1 MTIADLA
8 GFLQWANSRDIELQS
23 VEVRTSTLGGLGL
36 FANNTIEKHNVV
48 LRVPKKNVIDLDS
61 LLQITEKLKAED
73 KTGTVAVILSAALR
87 AGGQISETMIIRNF
101 MWGFCMLSKNGT
113 FLKDDVSVI
122 DGYLRVLLTTPTM
135 DIDEQDNN
143 PDLLIQSLIEE
154 KSTVRKNYSKL
165 IEDYPAAE
173 SLLSIQEAFQLH
185 QAVKSRV
192 LEIPHAE
199 TSSEEYDYSTNI
211 SLVPMLD
218 FVNHSHENNAVFD
231 VDESTNDVILRV
243 VKNIDSG
250 EEITISYDPVDSVNS
265 FLRTY
270 GFIPEKPSEFTWTIP
285 DLNSLLREV
294 SGEQEYSKIAKW
306 LQIRPEVHLDLDS
319 SGNVGLRTEF
329 SRLPFLLIP
338 GLSYYNAW
346 APELKSFLCKAS
358 KATEAEV
365 DEIVEEIRIEE
376 ESEPVIS
383 GFDTVFGVMWHDQH
397 ISYADIRE
405 QTGLESEH
413 GIRMLATRT
422 LDFIRRAL
430 RPDQLVAPNRGT
442 SPAKEGP
449 INEYKKLREVCF
461 KKISELSDDKLWPV
475 VEEWVR
481 NL

>member
-1 MTIADLA
+1 MTIAELE
-8 GFLQWANSRDIELQS
+8 GFLQWASSRGIELQS
-23 VEVRTSTLGGLGL
+23 AEVRTSILGGLGL
-36 FANNTIEKHNVV
+36 FANNTIEKHNVI

-61 LLQITEKLKAED
+61 LLQITEKLKADD
-73 KTGTVAVILSAALR
+73 KTDTVAAILSAALR

-101 MWGFCMLSKNGT
+101 MWGFCMLLKNGT

-135 DIDEQDNN
+135 DIDEQDND
-143 PDLLIQSLIEE
+143 PDLLIQQSIEE
-154 KSTVRKNYSKL
+154 KNSVRKNYSKL

-173 SLLSIQEAFQLH
+173 SLLSFQEAFQLH

-199 TSSEEYDYSTNI
+199 TSLEEYDYSTNI

-218 FVNHSHENNAVFD
+218 FMNHSHENNAVFD

-285 DLNSLLREV
+285 DLNSLLRE
-294 SGEQEYSKIAKW
+294 W

-319 SGNVGLRTEF
+319 SGTVGLRTEF

-338 GLSYYNAW
+338 GLSYYDAW
-346 APELKSFLCKAS
+346 APELKSFLCGAS

-376 ESEPVIS
+376 ESEPVIL

-422 LDFIRRAL
+422 FDFVRRAL
-430 RPDQLVAPNRGT
+430 RPDQLVAPNRET
-442 SPAKEGP
+442 SHAKEGP

-461 KKISELSDDKLWPV
+461 KKISDLSDDKLWPV
-475 VEEWVR
+475 VEDWVR